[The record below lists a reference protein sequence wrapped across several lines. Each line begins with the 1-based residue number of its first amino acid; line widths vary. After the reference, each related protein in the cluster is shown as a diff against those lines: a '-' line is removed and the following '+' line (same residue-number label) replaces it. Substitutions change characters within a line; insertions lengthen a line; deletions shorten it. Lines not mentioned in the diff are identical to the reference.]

1 MDRLVG
7 GAATGLGAGLAIGF
21 ISNVL
26 YILNVCKL
34 CLVAI
39 GGGFARQ
46 RMLGEAEG
54 FAWFVLGWVDHL
66 RISMLFGIILAY
78 VLHYTGLN
86 YVLLKGAFFGAVLW
100 LLGIAMIS
108 PLAGYIPPSPSPLD
122 LSIMLAYHIIYGL
135 LVSRILI
142 RFTKTEP
149 VVPE

>member
-1 MDRLVG
+1 
-7 GAATGLGAGLAIGF
+7 LAIGV

-26 YILNVCKL
+26 YILNVCEV

-66 RISMLFGIILAY
+66 LISMLFGIILSY
-78 VLHYTGLN
+78 ILHYTGRD
-86 YVLLKGAFFGAVLW
+86 YAILKGAFFGAVLW

-108 PLAGYIPPSPSPLD
+108 PLAGYIPPSPSALD
-122 LSIMLAYHIIYGL
+122 LGILLAYHIIYGL
-135 LVSRILI
+135 LVAWLLV
-142 RFTKTEP
+142 RFTRRKP
-149 VVPE
+149 VVRE